1 MKRAESQKACLKKEI
16 LDYVLHTYGTSPDYP
31 WKTPDF
37 VLRHNDNRKWYGV
50 MLEVRKES
58 MGLHGTGY
66 IEILNVK
73 CDPDMAGFLVSGKG
87 ILPGYHMN
95 KKNWIS
101 ILLDGTVEKEQ
112 ILALLDQSYLL
123 TASKKTKEKLHC
135 ERKRAWLIPAN
146 PGYFDLEAAFAESST
161 IDWHQRGNIHT
172 GDLVYIYMAA
182 PVSAVLYQCE
192 VTGTGGFEDPGG
204 NQDKS
209 RTMELKL
216 KHRFMPDEMNRERM
230 KLYGVGPVRSARSI
244 PPELER
250 ELEMLAE
257 TGKNRTAMENKRKEE
272 RRWQ

>member
-1 MKRAESQKACLKKEI
+1 
-16 LDYVLHTYGTSPDYP
+16 
-31 WKTPDF
+31 
-37 VLRHNDNRKWYGV
+37 
-50 MLEVRKES
+50 
-58 MGLHGTGY
+58 MGLHGTGQ

-244 PPELER
+244 PPELEK

-257 TGKNRTAMENKRKEE
+257 TGKNRTAMENKREEE

>member
-146 PGYFDLEAAFAESST
+146 PG
-161 IDWHQRGNIHT
+161 
-172 GDLVYIYMAA
+172 
-182 PVSAVLYQCE
+182 
-192 VTGTGGFEDPGG
+192 
-204 NQDKS
+204 
-209 RTMELKL
+209 
-216 KHRFMPDEMNRERM
+216 
-230 KLYGVGPVRSARSI
+230 
-244 PPELER
+244 
-250 ELEMLAE
+250 
-257 TGKNRTAMENKRKEE
+257 
-272 RRWQ
+272 